1 MQALFD
7 FLPVV
12 AFAVTY
18 WVTKDMKVAIQVI
31 MIAIAIQVALT
42 WIIKREVSKMLLVSA
57 ALIFVLGGISL
68 FLDNP
73 IFFKWKPTGL
83 YWLFAAALLGSHFIG
98 DRPLVKRMLLSI
110 SAEDLSMPDKAWT
123 KLNIAWTLFFVFAGA
138 ANIYVA
144 YNFPEAIWV
153 NFKLFGLLALTLFFM
168 IGQALW
174 MHKQMTMA
182 DANKTAKQTV
192 SPNNEGN

>member
-18 WVTKDMKVAIQVI
+18 WITKDMKIAIQVI
-31 MIAIAIQVALT
+31 MVAIAIQVALT

-83 YWLFAAALLGSHFIG
+83 YWLFAAALFGSHFIG
-98 DRPLVKRMLLSI
+98 DQPLVKRMLLSM

-123 KLNIAWTLFFVFAGA
+123 KLNIAWTLFFVFAGC

-144 YNFPEAIWV
+144 YNFSEATWV
-153 NFKLFGLLALTLFFM
+153 NFKLFGLLALTLVFM

-174 MHKQMTMA
+174 MHKQISAVHTQDA
-182 DANKTAKQTV
+182 DEQTV
-192 SPNNEGN
+192 TPNNEGN

>member
-1 MQALFD
+1 
-7 FLPVV
+7 
-12 AFAVTY
+12 
-18 WVTKDMKVAIQVI
+18 
-31 MIAIAIQVALT
+31 
-42 WIIKREVSKMLLVSA
+42 MLLVSA

-83 YWLFAAALLGSHFIG
+83 YWLFAAALLGRHFIG

>member
-1 MQALFD
+1 MKALFD

-18 WVTKDMKVAIQVI
+18 WVTKDMKIAIQVI

-83 YWLFAAALLGSHFIG
+83 YWLFAAALFGSHFIG
-98 DRPLVKRMLLSI
+98 DRPLVKRMLLSM
-110 SAEDLSMPDKAWT
+110 SAEDLSMPDNAWT
-123 KLNIAWTLFFVFAGA
+123 KLNIAWTLFFVFAGS

-144 YNFPEAIWV
+144 YNFPEATWV
-153 NFKLFGLLALTLFFM
+153 NFKLFGLLALTLVFM
-168 IGQALW
+168 IGQAFW
-174 MHKQMTMA
+174 MHKQMSAA
-182 DANKTAKQTV
+182 DANNAAEQTIT
-192 SPNNEGN
+192 PNNEGK